1 MLLMSGVCSHFLCVT
16 YSDVELHVAPFD
28 QSCLSGD
35 TIDGCKVHLV
45 PHFEACY
52 LGVTVL
58 LETFIFWELH
68 GKYSIFQNCCWF
80 EVAARGRAMR

>member
-28 QSCLSGD
+28 ESCLSG
-35 TIDGCKVHLV
+35 
-45 PHFEACY
+45 
-52 LGVTVL
+52 
-58 LETFIFWELH
+58 ETFIFWELH
-68 GKYSIFQNCCWF
+68 GKYSIFQSCCWF